1 MNRYLISKGWEGF
14 CDRLQALSHSVNM
27 ALRYNRILCVDWED
41 RIWSHDGSGFY
52 RYFDLVDLPYV
63 TSADQIPGHLKVF
76 PSFWRGRFSYKTDEW
91 LYKIKNEL
99 LFDPLE
105 GKHFEPVWVHPCV
118 GLRTYDIPQLIL
130 HLRFTAETAADVHG
144 LVDKVSGELP
154 VVHLRGTDRA
164 VSEESWAAL
173 RGKLPRACIVI
184 SDDAVLARRW
194 CEESPDSV
202 LLTDTLVEG
211 TIAGHKLEPSK
222 LEQQGLT
229 KHQMN
234 IRLLSDFVVLAR
246 AKEAYTLNEN
256 SLFFKM
262 ARIFGACKG
271 VTALFK
277 AAPPSV
283 SMSTCYSGYSFEYR
297 RTPEILFEERRLHIG
312 GKKVLP
318 GWEILEVVPGPHVDH
333 VGNAKDLSRFAE
345 DTFTEVYASHVLEH
359 FDYKEELLSV
369 LKEWRRVLKPSGRLY
384 ISVPD
389 IDVLTELFLDK
400 AKLNKDERFHVMR
413 MFFGGHI
420 NEFDYHV
427 VGLNEE
433 FLSDYLK
440 NAGFMAMRRVEE
452 FGLFQDTSTMLYKD
466 VRISLNMIAEK

>member
-14 CDRLQALSHSVNM
+14 CDRLQCLSHSINL
-27 ALRYNRILCVDWED
+27 ALHYNRILYVDWED

-63 TSADQIPGHLKVF
+63 TSSDQIPGHLKVF
-76 PSFWRGRFSYKTDEW
+76 PPFWRRGLSFTPDEW
-91 LYKIKNEL
+91 LHKLKDEL
-99 LFDPLE
+99 VFDPQI
-105 GKHFEPVWVHPCV
+105 GKHFEPVWVHPGV
-118 GLRTYDIPQLIL
+118 GFRAYDFGQLIT
-130 HLRFTAETAADVHG
+130 HIRFTAETAAEVNA
-144 LVDKVSGELP
+144 LVDKAPDNLP
-154 VVHLRGTDRA
+154 LVHLRGTDRA
-164 VSEESWAAL
+164 VSEERWAAL
-173 RGKLPRACIVI
+173 MAEVPIACVI
-184 SDDAVLARRW
+184 SDDALLARRW

-211 TIAGHKLEPSK
+211 TKAGHKLGTQE
-222 LEQQGLT
+222 LEQLGVS

-234 IRLLSDFVVLAR
+234 IRLLSDFVVLAL
-246 AKEAYTLNEN
+246 AKEAHALNEE

-262 ARIFGACKG
+262 ARLFGACKG
-271 VTALFK
+271 VPALFK
-277 AAPPSV
+277 AAPSVV
-283 SMSTCYSGYSFEYR
+283 SMPTCYSGYSFENR
-297 RTPEILFEERRLHIG
+297 STPESLYVERRLHIG

-333 VGNAKDLSRFAE
+333 IGNAKDLSRFAD

-359 FDYKEELLSV
+359 FDYKGELLSV
-369 LKEWRRVLKPSGRLY
+369 LKEWRRVLKPCGRLY

-389 IDVLTELFLDK
+389 IDVLTELFQDRANLT
-400 AKLNKDERFHVMR
+400 KDERFFVMR
-413 MFFGGHI
+413 MIFGGHI